1 MNFDK
6 TTGDPELTFEQSL
19 KVYFVIATG
28 IGFASMLAGWLLP
41 SDVLFIVGMLGVVMA
56 IGLKIT
62 ELINNIKVKRIN
74 EKLK

>member
-1 MNFDK
+1 MGFPDDSK
-6 TTGDPELTFEQSL
+6 ELTFEESL
-19 KVYFVIATG
+19 KIYFIISVS
-28 IGFASMLAGWLLP
+28 IGFVSMLAGWLLP